1 MVSKTASKTGLELV
15 KQKKKEYK
23 NNIINEMSLKK
34 REQKLFWRLLDKLD
48 NKKDNIFKDHISGD
62 RWAHHFKKVLRDEA
76 RDIVYPPNSDSTG
89 PLDYEITL
97 QELIEA
103 SYVLRLNKS
112 SASDLIPNEMILC

>member
-1 MVSKTASKTGLELV
+1 
-15 KQKKKEYK
+15 
-23 NNIINEMSLKK
+23 MSLKK